1 MWQKRVGT
9 RVVGAV
15 AAAGSSCAGRRRRNR
30 RRAGVRAVAAVG
42 IVCSLA
48 AGCDGDSPA
57 GLPPPSLPELFGDE
71 LYRADGSVVGLEVFD
86 GVPVIGIYFGAG
98 SCSACAPFTPLLVDA
113 YHLLEEDGRPFEV
126 VYVSSDASEAAMFS
140 YMQDSGMPWV
150 AVPWRGAKARAL
162 VDRYGVRWIPT
173 LVVVDGAGKTISLD
187 GRDELYDKG
196 AAAYDDWLA
205 ASTAP

>member
-1 MWQKRVGT
+1 MRRKHIGT
-9 RVVGAV
+9 RDVGV
-15 AAAGSSCAGRRRRNR
+15 MAAAGSSCAGRRRRSR
-30 RRAGVRAVAAVG
+30 RWTGVHVVAAA

-48 AGCDGDSPA
+48 VGCDRDSPA

-126 VYVSSDASEAAMFS
+126 VYVSSDGSEAAMFS
-140 YMQDSGMPWV
+140 YMQESGMPWV
-150 AVPWRGAKARAL
+150 AVPWRGDKARAL

-173 LVVVDGAGKTISLD
+173 LVVVDGAGETISLD
-187 GRDELYDKG
+187 GRDELYEKG